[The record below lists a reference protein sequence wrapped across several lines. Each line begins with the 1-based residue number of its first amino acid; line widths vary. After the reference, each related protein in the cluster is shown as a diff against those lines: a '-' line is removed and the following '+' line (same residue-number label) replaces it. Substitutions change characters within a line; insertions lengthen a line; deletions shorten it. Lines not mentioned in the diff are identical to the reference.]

1 MQSSTNSSQ
10 IRQWLEKTA
19 PHYGQ
24 KGCKFCRGVGIV
36 YDPFA
41 GTREGAY
48 DLCNC
53 VKELTLC
60 DGNAPYLYYN
70 DEKKAMIP
78 CPSRPARAAL
88 ERIRLLD
95 GASGIPKRYRGK
107 FIDSFYPE
115 ADPEQNLDFALDF
128 AVDVIRNFAEKGS
141 VRGLYLYGPT
151 GSGKTH
157 LSCAILNELIRLY
170 QIEAHYAKISRD
182 ILGKLRETF
191 NPQSEVYGEARKI
204 EAALASYPALV
215 IDDFGV
221 HRETPWVNSVLYDLV
236 DTRYENEKLTILTS
250 NEPIES
256 WKDINSGRLYSRLR
270 EMCRPVLMDA
280 PDYRLQEK

>member
-1 MQSSTNSSQ
+1 M
-10 IRQWLEKTA
+10 
-19 PHYGQ
+19 Y
-24 KGCKFCRGVGIV
+24 F
-36 YDPFA
+36 
-41 GTREGAY
+41 
-48 DLCNC
+48 
-53 VKELTLC
+53 
-60 DGNAPYLYYN
+60 
-70 DEKKAMIP
+70 DESKQAMVP
-78 CPSRPARAAL
+78 CPTRPARLAL
-88 ERIRLLD
+88 ERTKILD
-95 GASGIPKRYRGK
+95 RSSGIPNRYRGK

-115 ADPEQNLDFALDF
+115 ADPQQNLDFALDF

-141 VRGLYLYGPT
+141 VRGLYLHGPT

-191 NPQSEVYGEARKI
+191 NPASSVYGEGRKI

-221 HRETPWVNSVLYDLV
+221 HRETEWVNSVLYDLI

-256 WKDINSGRLYSRLR
+256 WQEMNSRRLYSRLR
-270 EMCRPVLMDA
+270 EMCSPVLMDA
-280 PDYRLQEK
+280 PDYRLNEDRIK